1 MRGAKLL
8 SAIFIFLIFVGFSY
22 LVHKDFLIQF
32 DFDTTVRLQDNIS
45 RRFDTLFSSLSI
57 VGSLELISVLLV
69 IFLAIKRNLGLFIL
83 IPFNFISFHVIELFG
98 KIFVQH
104 PGPPFMFFRYDLDF
118 LFPSSY
124 VQPGSS
130 YPSGHSGRTVFISV
144 IFIYFIFKSKRLGNL
159 PKLII
164 IALLLLFN
172 IAMLVS
178 RVYLGEHWATDVL
191 GGTFLG
197 FALGLL
203 SVALF

>member
-45 RRFDTLFSSLSI
+45 RRFDTLLSSLSI
-57 VGSLELISVLLV
+57 VGSFELISVLLV

-83 IPFNFISFHVIELFG
+83 IPLNFISFHVIELFG

-197 FALGLL
+197 IALGLL